1 MLLISNCQ
9 AQALNAFVMSKEIKK
24 KIRLKNV
31 SKKLMLYNSR
41 NQ

>member
-24 KIRLKNV
+24 K
-31 SKKLMLYNSR
+31 
-41 NQ
+41 NQIEKC